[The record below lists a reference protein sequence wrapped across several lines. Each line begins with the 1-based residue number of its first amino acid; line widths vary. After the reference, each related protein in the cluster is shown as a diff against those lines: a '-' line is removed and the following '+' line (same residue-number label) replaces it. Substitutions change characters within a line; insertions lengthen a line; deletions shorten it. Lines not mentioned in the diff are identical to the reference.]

1 MGAYKDLDKKRAANK
16 RGIEKIYLTSTTV
29 RFRKDDQNFYDRLV
43 AECEKQQ
50 ITIAEFLRQAA
61 RKELYRIAHQKK
73 TPEQ

>member
-1 MGAYKDLDKKRAANK
+1 MPFKDKSKNYPYNKKS
-16 RGIEKIYLTSTTV
+16 IDKIYITSTTI
-29 RFRKDDQNFYDRLV
+29 RFRKDDQDFYDRLV

-73 TPEQ
+73 TSD